1 MRLLSLSG
9 LGAAKRDGC
18 RDAEGKFVPVPQCT
32 GRKRAKLKPQERP
45 EKPKKPRVVSKPTR
59 AKIKAPAPTKP
70 WLSSSPFTTEQT
82 DRYNRYTH
90 FEIDFNKEFDVE
102 IDRIKKHVA
111 DTLEKYQTHQA
122 DIDIAESEIN
132 KYRRKLYDYYL
143 SRFDLQSYYP
153 PVSVVGPAKYPY
165 QKKSKAAA
173 REKKMITTW
182 QKAVAEFDRAIYRI
196 TKGRTAKAVTFQW
209 SELALAMNRL
219 SFGKRYA
226 EQKIKEAQFPNAEAF
241 ASTYRKRGRELHK
254 DLIRNAV
261 DRGTPI
267 EYLAIKDYPD
277 LLERAQV
284 LHAPPEVSPKKA
296 RMEKKRAAAEEKPLT
311 KDERDLLRLIGDEKM
326 HLEDLNA
333 LLYKESGLTPYGVA
347 SALVM
352 LELKNMI
359 HQSAG
364 KMFEATKPPK
374 MPPAPLQ
381 AFAFRIEPK
390 EEAIVKRIER
400 GQKVGKDEVK
410 FSHLLQYAHTY
421 YEPEDIRSK
430 LIADKE
436 RKAQMNHGSWAKF
449 KLSKAD
455 DKKYGKIVLEMLQ
468 KPKGVHHESIIKILE
483 PYVSGDHVMGL
494 IGRLYLAGKITEV
507 SKNRYKTAPGGYTPM
522 QIKDVQR
529 SNFAPYLGYVPTPR
543 ESRAGKKLMYMLAK
557 NYTTFDA
564 TTLPRKNLD
573 YWQRRSGTQ
582 GVKVFATFAYSADD
596 AREQIRKGEVAAI
609 HEAGGREAIQEY
621 LVRPHKQA
629 KRVPLSQKPIKDF
642 YMYVKKGFRKPKSVG
657 INEASF
663 YQREMERYGR
673 GTLYQVRARTAD
685 EARALIKARKE
696 APKTLAPR
704 RLPPRAALIPE
715 QLRLFGKVS
724 YMPQAWERARG
735 KRNYY
740 LHAAHLSDGSILFI
754 EKHTVG
760 EWLRRKE
767 TIRVEYHAVN
777 AYSEEHARMII
788 EAGGSKP
795 YYLSIG
801 HHYRTPKAA
810 EQLRLFGFSGLS
822 GDISTCA
829 YWIATNGDW
838 TCGSY
843 LPTCEAQEPG
853 ACKIPLPAGYKFCST
868 TQKVKSDPKGRYKGK
883 LITRCK
889 TYRSRCLPDS
899 GCIED
904 KLFPKPEVFK
914 LDKKEVR
921 EIAASMAKEFNLLQK
936 ETGPALAREILDRGG
951 LKAYR
956 GETGTEEWAA
966 MPLHL
971 KRKSGMTMDEMASE
985 MGFEHETAFR
995 AAVEKAY
1002 PPGKKTVRRKTWKDY
1017 QDEAE
1022 QILID
1027 QEQRSEYAYEEPVPF

>member
-1 MRLLSLSG
+1 MRRQSLAG
-9 LGAAKRDGC
+9 GC
-18 RDAEGKFVPVPQCT
+18 RDPQGKFVPVPQCT
-32 GRKRAKLKPQERP
+32 GRKRAKLKPQKRP
-45 EKPKKPRVVSKPTR
+45 EKPTKPRVVSKPTR
-59 AKIKAPAPTKP
+59 AKKAAPERLLRKP
-70 WLSSSPFTTEQT
+70 WLRSSPFTKEQT
-82 DRYNRYTH
+82 DTYNRYTH

-111 DTLEKYQTHQA
+111 DTLEKYQTSQG
-122 DIDIAESEIN
+122 DIDIAKSEIN

-143 SRFDLQSYYP
+143 SRFDLQAYYP
-153 PVSVVGPAKYPY
+153 PVSVVGPGKYPY

-173 REKKMITTW
+173 REKRMITTW

-209 SELALAMNRL
+209 SEVALAMNRL

-267 EYLAIKDYPD
+267 EYIAVKDYPD

-284 LHAPPEVSPKKA
+284 LHAPPEVSPKKT

-333 LLYKESGLTPYGVA
+333 LLYKEAGLPPYAVS

-374 MPPAPLQ
+374 MPPAPLE

-430 LIADKE
+430 LLADKE
-436 RKAQMNHGSWAKF
+436 RKAQMNHGSWAQF

-468 KPKGVHHESIIKILE
+468 TPKGVHHESVINILE
-483 PYVSGDHVMGL
+483 PYLSADHVMGL

-507 SKNRYKTAPGGYTPM
+507 SRDRYKTAPGGYTPM
-522 QIKDVQR
+522 QIIDVQR
-529 SNFAPYLGYVPTPR
+529 SNFPHYLGYIPTPR
-543 ESRAGKKLMYMLAK
+543 ESRAGKRLIYMLAK
-557 NYTTFDA
+557 NYTTLHA
-564 TTLPRKNLD
+564 TTLPRKSLD
-573 YWQRRSGTQ
+573 YWKQRSGVQ

-596 AREQIRKGEVAAI
+596 AREQIRKGEVPAI
-609 HEAGGREAIQEY
+609 HEAGGREAERVS
-621 LVRPHKQA
+621 LVRPSYRPE
-629 KRVPLSQKPIKDF
+629 RVPLSRKPLRDY
-642 YMYVKKGFRKPKSVG
+642 YMYVCPRCRKPKSVG
-657 INEASF
+657 VNEANF
-663 YQREMERYGR
+663 YRREMERGK
-673 GTLYQVRARTAD
+673 GKLYQIRARTAD
-685 EARALIKARKE
+685 EARALIKAG
-696 APKTLAPR
+696 KTAIKRPALKKSTPR
-704 RLPPRAALIPE
+704 RTAAERETLWERMIQESERRTPTVLTPE
-715 QLRLFGKVS
+715 QMTLFGKVFPS
-724 YMPQAWERARG
+724 LVLDLGINAQWSDVIRAVES
-735 KRNYY
+735 
-740 LHAAHLSDGSILFI
+740 LDTDSILYS
-754 EKHTVG
+754 
-760 EWLRRKE
+760 WRRGDGHY
-767 TIRVEYHAVN
+767 ILQAVPPKT
-777 AYSEEHARMII
+777 AGYYEEHLPDATRKSHFVDL
-788 EAGGSKP
+788 SK
-795 YYLSIG
+795 
-801 HHYRTPKAA
+801 K
-810 EQLRLFGFSGLS
+810 QQRLFSSLA

-843 LPTCEAQEPG
+843 LPTCEAQDPG
-853 ACKIPLPAGYKFCST
+853 ACKSPLPAGYKFCST
-868 TQKVKSDPKGRYKGK
+868 TQKVKSDPKGRYGGNM
-883 LITRCK
+883 ITRCK
-889 TYRSRCLPDS
+889 TYRSRCLPES
-899 GCIED
+899 GCIPD
-904 KLFPKPEVFK
+904 KQFPKPEVFK
-914 LDKKEVR
+914 LDKKEIQ

-936 ETGPALAREILDRGG
+936 ETGPALSREIMGRGG

-956 GETGTEEWAA
+956 GESETEEWAS

-971 KRKSGMTMDEMASE
+971 KRKEGSLTMDEMASE
-985 MGFEHETAFR
+985 MGFEDETAFR
-995 AAVEKAY
+995 LAVEKAY
-1002 PPGKKTVRRKTWKDY
+1002 PKGKKTVRRKTWKDY
-1017 QDEAE
+1017 KSEAE

-1027 QEQRSEYAYEEPVPF
+1027 QEEGMRYAYEEPVPF